1 MPDPARARRLA
12 KRINTIVASA
22 IEFEIKD
29 PGLDGVTIVDTKVT
43 ADLHDATVFYTV
55 MGRTL
60 DDEPDY
66 GAAAAALERAKGA
79 LRTMVGAGT
88 GVRFTPTLT
97 FTRDTTS
104 DSVAR
109 MDELLARARAADAD
123 LARVRSGAKPAGEA
137 DPYRESGSGV
147 EPAGTG
153 ASVTTTNPNTELTGV
168 RVDAHGAVEL
178 LSRAGTVAVI
188 AHVHPDADTIGAGL
202 ALGLVLDKC
211 GKRVEVSFAEPAG
224 LPESL
229 ASLPGCRLLVRP
241 DEIRRD
247 ADLVVTVDVPSVK
260 RLGVLSELAVT
271 GREVLVIDHHA
282 SNDVFGTANFIDVA
296 ADSTTMMIADIL
308 DAWGKP
314 IDPDVAHCIYAGLTT
329 DTGSFRWA
337 SARALRLA
345 ARLVDIGVDNA
356 GISRALMDTHP
367 FGWLPLLSR
376 VLASAQLLPDAVGGR
391 GLVYA
396 VVGNQDWISSRPEE
410 VESIVDIVRT
420 TQQAEV
426 AAVFKEI
433 APGQWSVSM
442 RAKAQVDLA
451 AVASG
456 FGGGG
461 HRLAAGYSTTGSI
474 EDAVASLRAALG

>member
-1 MPDPARARRLA
+1 M
-12 KRINTIVASA
+12 
-22 IEFEIKD
+22 
-29 PGLDGVTIVDTKVT
+29 
-43 ADLHDATVFYTV
+43 
-55 MGRTL
+55 
-60 DDEPDY
+60 
-66 GAAAAALERAKGA
+66 
-79 LRTMVGAGT
+79 
-88 GVRFTPTLT
+88 
-97 FTRDTTS
+97 
-104 DSVAR
+104 
-109 MDELLARARAADAD
+109 
-123 LARVRSGAKPAGEA
+123 
-137 DPYRESGSGV
+137 
-147 EPAGTG
+147 
-153 ASVTTTNPNTELTGV
+153 TTTNTNTDLDGPRV
-168 RVDAHGAVEL
+168 GARVDAMGAVDL
-178 LSRAGTVAVI
+178 LSDADTVAVI

-241 DEIRRD
+241 EAMRRD
-247 ADLVVTVDVPSVK
+247 VDLVVTVDVPSVK
-260 RLGVLSELAVT
+260 RLGALSDLAVEAD
-271 GREVLVIDHHA
+271 EVLVIDHHA
-282 SNDVFGTANFIDVA
+282 SNDVFGTANFIDVQ
-296 ADSTTMMIADIL
+296 ADSTTMMVADIL

-345 ARLVDIGVDNA
+345 ARLVDAGVDNA
-356 GISRALMDTHP
+356 AISRTLMDSHP

-376 VLASAQLLPDAVGGR
+376 VLASAQLLPDAAAGR

-396 VVGNQDWISSRPEE
+396 VVSNSDWTTSRPEE

-433 APGQWSVSM
+433 APQQWSVSM
-442 RAKAQVDLA
+442 RAKAAVDLA
-451 AVASG
+451 SVASG

-461 HRLAAGYSTTGSI
+461 HRLAAGYSTSGTI
-474 EDAVASLRAALG
+474 DDAVASLRTALG